1 MLFADTAPLGA
12 TNSCA
17 LTVTASLFTACTWK
31 QRLSIF
37 ECPESKLR
45 TCATQLLRFIAAALA
60 TTRNLIS
67 YMWMWAECGA
77 GRSQLS
83 SSRIG
88 ISPASAFSN
97 SSSYPHHSFTIRHNF
112 SLSRPQDV
120 LVFFRPE
127 VLHLFFGFGN
137 RIVLYRHY
145 RSRAGRGNAK

>member
-1 MLFADTAPLGA
+1 MLFADTARLGA

-60 TTRNLIS
+60 TTRNRIS

-77 GRSQLS
+77 GRSQLY

-97 SSSYPHHSFTIRHNF
+97 SSSYPHHSFTIRRNF

-120 LVFFRPE
+120 LLFLRPSIAL
-127 VLHLFFGFGN
+127 VLWLWEPD
-137 RIVLYRHY
+137 RVIPTLP
-145 RSRAGRGNAK
+145 